1 MQGPGSNQGTEAEGC
16 LNRGLNGLRDCA
28 DFCCWLIVRS
38 GLCPIN
44 FGDTLA
50 LKELNKI
57 SNDIFMKIAI
67 VTLCGLFCIP
77 ALHAQVSINIKSG
90 TAMVVN
96 NDMVVSGG
104 TFVNNGS
111 YSATSGA
118 LDANGGVAFSGTGT
132 TALYDVHF
140 ATGASVQNAG
150 VSVYHTATIDAG
162 AQLDANNNLFIRS
175 DFGPGASLV
184 DNGALLNN
192 VKGLVATATVTAGA
206 GPSFT
211 SGLAVNIS
219 GTELQYQWQSSADN
233 ATWSNVAG
241 ATNGTYTALVTTTVY
256 YRCSLAAANTSWHE
270 YTPALKLQITS
281 LNAVPAAP
289 AVSGNISVFPN
300 PNKGVFTVSGL
311 FGSATDEAA
320 TITITDVLGK
330 EVCRKQVM
338 TYNGQIN
345 TQIKLENEASG
356 MYLVSLSGGGE
367 SNVVRVVV
375 E

>member
-1 MQGPGSNQGTEAEGC
+1 
-16 LNRGLNGLRDCA
+16 
-28 DFCCWLIVRS
+28 
-38 GLCPIN
+38 
-44 FGDTLA
+44 
-50 LKELNKI
+50 
-57 SNDIFMKIAI
+57 MKRAI

-96 NDMVVSGG
+96 NEFVVSGG

-111 YSATSGA
+111 YTATSGE

-140 ATGASVQNAG
+140 ASGASVQNAE
-150 VSVYHTATIDAG
+150 VSVYHTATLDAG
-162 AQLDANNNLFIRS
+162 AQVDANNNLFIRS
-175 DFGPGASLV
+175 DAGPGASLV

-192 VKGLVATATVTAGA
+192 VKGIVATATVTTGA
-206 GPSFT
+206 GPAYT
-211 SGLAVNIS
+211 SGLSVNIS
-219 GTELQYQWQSSADN
+219 GTELQYQWQSSVDN

-241 ATNGTYTALVTTTVY
+241 ATNGTYTALVNATVY

-289 AVSGNISVFPN
+289 AMGGNISVFPN
-300 PNKGVFTVSGL
+300 PNKGVFTISGL
-311 FGSATDEAA
+311 FGRATDESA

-330 EVCRKQVM
+330 EVCQKQVM
-338 TYNGQIN
+338 TVKGQIN
-345 TQIKLENEASG
+345 TQIGLDNVVG
-356 MYLVSLSGGGE
+356 GIYMVVVSGGGVR
-367 SNVVRVVV
+367 NVVRVVV